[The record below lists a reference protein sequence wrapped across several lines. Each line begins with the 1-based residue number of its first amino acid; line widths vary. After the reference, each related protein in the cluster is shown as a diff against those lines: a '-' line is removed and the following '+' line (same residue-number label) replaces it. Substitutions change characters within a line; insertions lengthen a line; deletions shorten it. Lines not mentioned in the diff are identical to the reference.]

1 MKNITEFLS
10 KWGMVIIVPMILI
23 TFFKSCSTSS
33 NVNALNNKVDEL
45 NKQND
50 SLFTQVQKQIKIE
63 GLESEKRMIQSTD
76 RKLMDVNRQS
86 EIDKEIKELQK
97 K

>member
-1 MKNITEFLS
+1 MKNINDFLS
-10 KWGMVIIVPMILI
+10 KWGMVIITPMVLI

-33 NVNALNNKVDEL
+33 NVNTLNVNVEEL
-45 NKQND
+45 KKQND

>member
-1 MKNITEFLS
+1 MKNINDFLS
-10 KWGMVIIVPMILI
+10 KWGMVIITPMVLI

-33 NVNALNNKVDEL
+33 NVNTLNVNVEEL
-45 NKQND
+45 KKQND

-76 RKLMDVNRQS
+76 RNLMDVNRQS

>member
-1 MKNITEFLS
+1 M
-10 KWGMVIIVPMILI
+10 
-23 TFFKSCSTSS
+23 
-33 NVNALNNKVDEL
+33 NATLEQLK
-45 NKQND
+45 KQND

>member
-1 MKNITEFLS
+1 MKNINDFLS
-10 KWGMVIIVPMILI
+10 KWGMVIITPMVLI

-33 NVNALNNKVDEL
+33 NVNALNVKVSEL
-45 NKQND
+45 KKQND

>member
-1 MKNITEFLS
+1 MKNINEFLS

-50 SLFTQVQKQIKIE
+50 SLFNQVQQQIKIE

-86 EIDKEIKELQK
+86 QIDKEIKELQK

>member
-1 MKNITEFLS
+1 MKNINDFLS

>member
-1 MKNITEFLS
+1 MKNINDFLS
-10 KWGMVIIVPMILI
+10 KWGLVIITPMVLT

-33 NVNALNNKVDEL
+33 NVNAINVKVGSL
-45 NKQND
+45 KKQND
-50 SLFTQVQKQIKIE
+50 SLFTEVQKQIKIE

-76 RKLMDVNRQS
+76 RKLFDFNRQS

>member
-1 MKNITEFLS
+1 MKNINDFLS
-10 KWGMVIIVPMILI
+10 KWGMVIITPMVLI

-33 NVNALNNKVDEL
+33 NVNALNVNIEEL
-45 NKQND
+45 KKQND

>member
-33 NVNALNNKVDEL
+33 NVNTLNVNVEEL
-45 NKQND
+45 KKQND